1 MAIPLIYVFYRAS
14 LGGGEVWGRLWSTR
28 IPYLLSN
35 TLILTTVVTAATV
48 TLGVSMAWL
57 VERTDLP
64 GKHVWSWLLAM
75 PLAIPPYVG
84 GLAYITIFGPKGI
97 LEEQLTG
104 IWGLEAAAR
113 LPDIFGFP
121 GAAAIL
127 ILFTYPYVYLLTAA
141 SLRSFNVSLE
151 DAGRALG
158 YTAWGVFRRVTLPLI
173 RPGVGAGAL
182 LVALYV
188 LSDFGAVTLMRFDT
202 FTTAIYHELTARFS
216 RESAAALSAVLVG
229 LTLFVLW
236 GENRLRGK
244 ARYYQTTGTWRPPRS
259 HALGRL
265 RLPAIAYLV
274 TIMALSLV
282 LPLALLVYWAIR
294 GLEEQVIGSAFLTY
308 SLNSF
313 GLSATAA
320 TIAVVVSVP
329 LAFLAVRHAGP
340 VARNLTRLSQAGYAL
355 PGVVVAISIVFIFI
369 RFVPWLYGTVA
380 VLIAAYMIRFLPQS
394 LRGAESGFS
403 QVAPNLEEAARSLG
417 RSPSRAMI
425 EVTVPLVL
433 PGLIAGWAL
442 VFLSS
447 LKELPAT
454 LLLRPPGFDT
464 LPVRLWA
471 DAAEGF
477 YTLAAPAALIL
488 VLISA
493 IPVYI
498 LFARNRGG
506 LSDAVQ
512 S

>member
-1 MAIPLIYVFYRAS
+1 MCWRNKASARRRLATEASSIAQASRPRTGSVRKHWRRLWGGRSPSLPLVTASLAVALFMAIPLIYVFYRAS

-75 PLAIPPYVG
+75 PPALPPYVG

-202 FTTAIYHELTARFS
+202 F
-216 RESAAALSAVLVG
+216 
-229 LTLFVLW
+229 
-236 GENRLRGK
+236 
-244 ARYYQTTGTWRPPRS
+244 
-259 HALGRL
+259 
-265 RLPAIAYLV
+265 
-274 TIMALSLV
+274 
-282 LPLALLVYWAIR
+282 
-294 GLEEQVIGSAFLTY
+294 
-308 SLNSF
+308 
-313 GLSATAA
+313 
-320 TIAVVVSVP
+320 
-329 LAFLAVRHAGP
+329 
-340 VARNLTRLSQAGYAL
+340 
-355 PGVVVAISIVFIFI
+355 
-369 RFVPWLYGTVA
+369 
-380 VLIAAYMIRFLPQS
+380 
-394 LRGAESGFS
+394 
-403 QVAPNLEEAARSLG
+403 
-417 RSPSRAMI
+417 
-425 EVTVPLVL
+425 
-433 PGLIAGWAL
+433 
-442 VFLSS
+442 
-447 LKELPAT
+447 
-454 LLLRPPGFDT
+454 
-464 LPVRLWA
+464 
-471 DAAEGF
+471 
-477 YTLAAPAALIL
+477 
-488 VLISA
+488 
-493 IPVYI
+493 
-498 LFARNRGG
+498 
-506 LSDAVQ
+506 
-512 S
+512 